1 LVTNSAL
8 PWDPV
13 PQLLSLSLV
22 KASQRNMVQSF
33 HRAFGESGVHIGLIS
48 VEGAVAPEN
57 KVLNPKTIA
66 ERAVAFWEANKK
78 EEVEVNIRE

>member
-1 LVTNSAL
+1 
-8 PWDPV
+8 
-13 PQLLSLSLV
+13 
-22 KASQRNMVQSF
+22 MVQNF
-33 HRAFGESGVHIGLIS
+33 ALAFKDSGVKIGVLS
-48 VEGAVAPEN
+48 VEGEVKPEN

>member
-1 LVTNSAL
+1 
-8 PWDPV
+8 
-13 PQLLSLSLV
+13 
-22 KASQRNMVQSF
+22 
-33 HRAFGESGVHIGLIS
+33 VHIGLIS